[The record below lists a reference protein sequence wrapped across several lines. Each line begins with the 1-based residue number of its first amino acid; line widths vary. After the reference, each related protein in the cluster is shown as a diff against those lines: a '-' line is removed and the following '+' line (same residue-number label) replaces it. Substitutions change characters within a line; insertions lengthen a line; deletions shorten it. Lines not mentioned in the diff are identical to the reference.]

1 LQRCF
6 TTLTSAVT
14 FGILEILEY
23 QFRITGLSQSLVGT
37 KFIFIMIERNMNG
50 YSLSKSYFEWVF
62 KNQSENNP
70 TMTALYFFLVEINNR
85 LGWREEFSITANE
98 CMKAIGVNSYNTYK
112 KNFDKLIEVGFIR
125 TVKKSSNQYQCNIIA
140 LSNFD
145 KADDKANSA
154 LSNIDIPNDKAS
166 GFALSNFDIANE
178 TFLNSINNTNNINNI
193 EREKATRFVPP
204 TNDEISFYCKERNNS
219 VDPERFYNYYTSNG
233 WKVGRASMKDWRAAV
248 RTWEN
253 NDRPNKTADFSR
265 KTRLLNEAKEISN
278 FNKLATEREI
288 KSAI

>member
-1 LQRCF
+1 MG
-6 TTLTSAVT
+6 SV
-14 FGILEILEY
+14 
-23 QFRITGLSQSLVGT
+23 
-37 KFIFIMIERNMNG
+37 MNG

-145 KADDKANSA
+145 KADDKAN
-154 LSNIDIPNDKAS
+154 
-166 GFALSNFDIANE
+166 FALSNFDIADE
-178 TFLNSINNTNNINNI
+178 TFLNSINKTNNINNI

-204 TNDEISFYCKERNNS
+204 TIDEVSFYCKERNNLI
-219 VDPERFYNYYTSNG
+219 DPERFFNYYTSNG
-233 WKVGRASMKDWRAAV
+233 WRVGKSPMKDWRAAV
-248 RTWEN
+248 RTWEKNDKQQKPTQN
-253 NDRPNKTADFSR
+253 NSFSR
-265 KTRLLNEAKEISN
+265 KNRLLDEAKEISN